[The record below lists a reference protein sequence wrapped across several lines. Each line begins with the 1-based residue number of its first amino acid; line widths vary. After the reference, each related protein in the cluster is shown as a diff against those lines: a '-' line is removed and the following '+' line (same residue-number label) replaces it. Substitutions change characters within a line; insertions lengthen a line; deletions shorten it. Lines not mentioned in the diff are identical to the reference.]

1 MEMRRRNLGVVVS
14 ISRICWPDRREVEPV
29 SLNQTPFWPH
39 QIAHIL
45 YALYVDRVF
54 ISLSLNYAG
63 IISRQYGKVFLV
75 ISNWRLHDHVLG
87 SS

>member
-29 SLNQTPFWPH
+29 SLKSNPVLASSDRTHP
-39 QIAHIL
+39 IR
-45 YALYVDRVF
+45 RVF
-54 ISLSLNYAG
+54 ISLLLNYAG

-75 ISNWRLHDHVLG
+75 ISSWRLHDHVLG